1 MSNFI
6 AMRYIFLVLGLVM
19 FVSCSNN
26 KKKPVSEIGGEA
38 HYLYK
43 RYTGTIAGQ
52 QVVLNLYLMQQDSN
66 SAPFIVSGNYFYRG
80 KSQVIDLEL
89 TNEEAEGDVT
99 LSESVETDI
108 HPGAD
113 EPYWQLGLLEDGVD
127 GWWNSADGKTKHK
140 IELQEDY
147 KDAYS
152 FIFFSGAD
160 SAFATSKKYRYKV
173 GFSYNFMSQQAT
185 KGIDYAFIDQAVGLE
200 MDGDSM
206 DARNIYDYVQLK
218 KKKTFRDYREMMAT
232 IINNDEEQH
241 NDRHNWEN
249 KIAGFCRYN
258 DRGVLVYEVRDFSI
272 TQGNILTVFKY
283 ISMDARNRK
292 VFHLADV
299 MTIDTPVLQ
308 QLLTDA
314 AKKYNNPLTEAPIAD
329 KLLVEAVPPTE
340 NFALSDVGIV
350 FYYNVEE
357 ITHLDQGK
365 ISLFVPYT
373 AISSMLLPQFKE
385 RMNLSLPAT
394 DSVTLP
400 ADSVQ

>member
-1 MSNFI
+1 
-6 AMRYIFLVLGLVM
+6 MRYIYFLLSLVM
-19 FVSCSNN
+19 LAACSSN
-26 KKKPVSEIGGEA
+26 KKKPVSVIGGEA

-66 SAPFIVSGNYFYRG
+66 SAPYIVSGTYCYRG
-80 KSQVIDLEL
+80 KSQIIDLEL

-99 LSESVETDI
+99 LSESVETEYRPDTDA
-108 HPGAD
+108 PN
-113 EPYWQLGLLEDGVD
+113 WQVGLLEQGVE
-127 GWWNSADGKTKHK
+127 GWWNSADGKTRYK

-147 KDAYS
+147 SDAYS

-160 SAFATSKKYRYKV
+160 SAFANSKKYRYRV
-173 GFSYNFMSQQAT
+173 GFSYNFMSQQAA

-218 KKKTFRDYREMMAT
+218 KKKTFRDYREVMAA
-232 IINNDEEQH
+232 IINNDEEEL
-241 NDRHNWEN
+241 NYRHNWEN
-249 KIAGFCRYN
+249 KISGFCRYN
-258 DRGVLVYEVRDFSI
+258 DRGILVYEVRDFSI
-272 TQGNILTVFKY
+272 TQGNMLEVFKY
-283 ISMDARNRK
+283 ISMDARNRA
-292 VFHLADV
+292 VFHLPDL
-299 MTIDTPVLQ
+299 MNIDIPVLQ

-314 AKKYNNPLTEAPIAD
+314 ANKFISPLSGQPIAG
-329 KLLVEAVPPTE
+329 KLIVESVPPTE
-340 NFALSDVGIV
+340 NFALSYIGIV

-357 ITHLDQGK
+357 IAHIDHGK

-373 AISSMLLPQFKE
+373 AISNMLLPQFKE
-385 RMNLSLPAT
+385 RMNLALPAT
-394 DSVTLP
+394 DSVTTP